1 MPTQKPDHDP
11 YGENLGDT
19 MDKHCK
25 QCGYLVVTGS
35 PSSDK
40 DVLAQVYG
48 YCSDVCRRIY
58 QEEKAYVIEKERAK
72 E

>member
-1 MPTQKPDHDP
+1 
-11 YGENLGDT
+11 